1 MKISGEVKEFT
12 VTQKQLAVAF
22 GVSPGRIN
30 HLIDDGV
37 IVRDEK
43 STSGAVLLYESIK
56 RYWLNKG
63 RNGNGGDEGLEAE
76 LNLTNERAKH
86 EKTKREIAELRLAK
100 MEKNVYDAKTVE
112 LVMTEMLSNLR
123 TQLLGLPSKL
133 APQMEG
139 KSKEQIYDTMTREIE
154 EKLSELSEYKP
165 ELFTAEEI
173 EDDDGDGGE

>member
-1 MKISGEVKEFT
+1 MKLDSKINIKDLT
-12 VTQKQLAVAF
+12 VTQRQLANAF
-22 GVSPGRIN
+22 GVVPARIN
-30 HLIDDGV
+30 HLISDGIV
-37 IVRDEK
+37 IRDE
-43 STSGAVLLYESIK
+43 SNAGGAVYLLESAK
-56 RYWLNKG
+56 RFYSGKKSETAG
-63 RNGNGGDEGLEAE
+63 IEAE
-76 LNLTNERAKH
+76 LDLTKEKAKH

-100 MEKNVYDAKTVE
+100 MEKQVYDAKTVE

-139 KSKEQIYDTMTREIE
+139 MKKEQIYEAMTREIE

-173 EDDDGDGGE
+173 EDDDGDGGG

>member
-1 MKISGEVKEFT
+1 MKVNGKIREMT
-12 VTQKQLAVAF
+12 VTQRQFADAV
-22 GVSPGRIN
+22 GVSPTRIN
-30 HLIDDGV
+30 HLVTDG
-37 IVRDEK
+37 IVVKDEN
-43 STSGAVLLYESIK
+43 STSGAVLLFESLK
-56 RYWLNKG
+56 RYWGG
-63 RNGNGGDEGLEAE
+63 RKYDDASVKEE
-76 LNLTNERAKH
+76 LNLTKEKAKH

-100 MEKNVYDAKTVE
+100 MEKQVYDAKTVE

-139 KSKEQIYDTMTREIE
+139 MKKERIYEAMTREIE

-173 EDDDGDGGE
+173 EDDDGDGGG